1 MTRIREEITIRA
13 PAAAVWK
20 AVHTDLD
27 NVPRWA
33 GYLRRAESVEG
44 RPGLNWRVRYDL
56 ELPGG
61 FSASLTMLHTDWE
74 PYRRCA
80 GHFVEGPLQGDWSY
94 TYHER
99 QGATH
104 LVYEMNYQLGGLL
117 RFAGGMM
124 RSQYA
129 DGIRHGMA
137 ALKQY
142 VESAQGA
149 QEGQG

>member
-20 AVHTDLD
+20 AVHTDLE

-33 GYLRRAESVEG
+33 GYLRRAESVQG
-44 RPGLNWRVRYDL
+44 RPGPNWRVRYDL

-61 FSASLTMLHTDWE
+61 FAASLTMQHTDWE

-80 GHFVEGPLQGDWSY
+80 GRFVEGPLQGDWSY
-94 TYHER
+94 TYEER

-129 DGIRHGMA
+129 DGIRQGMA

-142 VESAQGA
+142 VESAQGGREA
-149 QEGQG
+149 KG